1 MAIYV
6 RIFGTKLESENLYE
20 AALLLFDKNR

>member
-20 AALLLFDKNR
+20 VTLLLFDENR